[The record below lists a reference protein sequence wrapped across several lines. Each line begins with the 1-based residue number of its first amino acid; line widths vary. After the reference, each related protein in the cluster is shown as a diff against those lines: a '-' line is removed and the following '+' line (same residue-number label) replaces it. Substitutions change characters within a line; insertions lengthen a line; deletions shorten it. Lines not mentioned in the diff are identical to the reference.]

1 MRAVRCLRLCIL
13 TSLCLFV
20 ALPATSD
27 ETTPPAD
34 AAATPVAHV
43 GDRAIS
49 LAELD
54 IAGGRSLHDLSQ
66 QLYEAR
72 VRALYQLLSTEL
84 LEREAHA
91 RSITIDELVARE
103 VTPHVTAVSDAE
115 VDAFLSSQSS
125 GAPRDARNRK
135 QAQMYLGMKRQA
147 DAKREYVSTLFQ
159 KHGIRVALTAPPP
172 PPKEEVLG
180 PSTPALGK
188 MDAPVTIIAF
198 SDYRCPYCRD
208 LSHSL
213 DELLQSHGDQVRVV
227 YRHFPLHEESE
238 KLAHAT
244 LCADEQGKFPDY
256 HRRLFSAKAGAED
269 TSQIARDLGLNLES
283 FDACM
288 SANRYQVRIEADRQ
302 EGRRLRINGTPTLF
316 IDGQR
321 LRGAQT
327 LPRLTA
333 SVQEALRAALTL
345 RAAQAQSAPAS
356 TSDFALQR
364 SR

>member
-1 MRAVRCLRLCIL
+1 MRAFLCFRLFIL
-13 TSLCLFV
+13 ISPCLF
-20 ALPATSD
+20 AAMPASSKDSTMS
-27 ETTPPAD
+27 PD
-34 AAATPVAHV
+34 AASKTIAHV

-54 IAGGRSLHDLSQ
+54 RAGGRSIYDLSQ

-84 LEREAHA
+84 LQREAHA
-91 RSITIDELVARE
+91 RSMSADELLARE
-103 VTPHVTAVSDAE
+103 VIPKVTAVSDAE
-115 VDAFLSSQSS
+115 VEAFLTSQGS
-125 GAPRDARNRK
+125 GTPKDARGRN

-159 KHGIRVALTAPPP
+159 KHGVRVALEPPPP

-180 PSTPALGK
+180 PETPAIGTAE
-188 MDAPVTIIAF
+188 APVTIIAF

-208 LSHSL
+208 LSHSI
-213 DELLQSHGDQVRVV
+213 DELLRSHRDEVRVV
-227 YRHFPLHEESE
+227 YRHFPLQEDSE

-244 LCADEQGKFPDY
+244 LCADEQGKFPEY
-256 HRRLFSAKAGAED
+256 HRRLFSAKTGAED
-269 TSQIARDLGLNLES
+269 TTQIAVELDLDLQI

-288 SANRYQVRIEADRQ
+288 SSKRYQARIEADLQ
-302 EGRRLRINGTPTLF
+302 EGRRLGINGTPTLF
-316 IDGQR
+316 IEGQR

-333 SVQEALRAALTL
+333 SVQEALRAA
-345 RAAQAQSAPAS
+345 QALPAPPSASNLSSA
-356 TSDFALQR
+356 QR

>member
-1 MRAVRCLRLCIL
+1 MRAFRCLRLCIL
-13 TSLCLFV
+13 TSLCLF
-20 ALPATSD
+20 AAMPARSENTAAS
-27 ETTPPAD
+27 PD
-34 AAATPVAHV
+34 AASITVAHV

-54 IAGGRSLHDLSQ
+54 RAGGRSLYDLSQ

-91 RSITIDELVARE
+91 RSMSADELLARE
-103 VTPHVTAVSDAE
+103 VTPQVTEVSDAE
-115 VDAFLSSQSS
+115 VEAFLASQGS
-125 GAPRDARNRK
+125 GTPRDARGRK
-135 QAQMYLGMKRQA
+135 QAQLYLGMKRQA

-159 KHGIRVALTAPPP
+159 KHGVRVALDPPPP
-172 PPKEEVLG
+172 PPKEEVQG
-180 PSTPALGK
+180 PVTPAIGK
-188 MDAPVTIIAF
+188 PDAPVTIVAF

-208 LSHSL
+208 LSHSI
-213 DELLQSHGDQVRVV
+213 DELLHSHRDQVRVV
-227 YRHFPLHEESE
+227 YRHFPLHEDSE

-244 LCADEQGKFPDY
+244 LCADEQGKFPEY
-256 HRRLFSAKAGAED
+256 HRRLFSAKTGAED
-269 TSQIARDLGLNLES
+269 TAQIARELGLDLQI

-288 SANRYQVRIEADRQ
+288 SATRYQARIEADLQ

-333 SVQEALRAALTL
+333 AVQEALRAAQAL
-345 RAAQAQSAPAS
+345 RAPPSASNLSS
-356 TSDFALQR
+356 TQR
-364 SR
+364 AR

>member
-1 MRAVRCLRLCIL
+1 MRAFRCVRLCIP
-13 TSLCLFV
+13 TSLCLF
-20 ALPATSD
+20 AAMPAMSD
-27 ETTPPAD
+27 DTATRPD
-34 AAATPVAHV
+34 AASITVAHV

-54 IAGGRSLHDLSQ
+54 RAGGRSIYDLSQ

-91 RSITIDELVARE
+91 RSMSADELIDRE
-103 VTPHVTAVSDAE
+103 VTPHVAAVSDAE
-115 VDAFLSSQSS
+115 VEAFLTSQGS
-125 GAPRDARNRK
+125 GAPSDARGRK

-159 KHGIRVALTAPPP
+159 KHGVRVALDPPPP

-180 PSTPALGK
+180 PATPALGK
-188 MDAPVTIIAF
+188 PDAPITIVAF

-208 LSHSL
+208 LSHSI
-213 DELLQSHGDQVRVV
+213 DELLHSHRDQVRVV
-227 YRHFPLHEESE
+227 YRHFPLQEDSE

-244 LCADEQGKFPDY
+244 LCADEQGKFPEY

-269 TSQIARDLGLNLES
+269 TAQIARELGLNLES

-327 LPRLTA
+327 LPRLAA
-333 SVQEALRAALTL
+333 SVQDAL

-356 TSDFALQR
+356 ASDIAIQR